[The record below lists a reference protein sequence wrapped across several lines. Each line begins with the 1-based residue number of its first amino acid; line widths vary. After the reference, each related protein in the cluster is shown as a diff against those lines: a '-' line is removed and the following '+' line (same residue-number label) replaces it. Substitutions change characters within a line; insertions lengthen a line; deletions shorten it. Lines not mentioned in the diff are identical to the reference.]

1 MKAVYVVGTL
11 DTKRDELLYVR
22 DVVEATGMV
31 AVLVD
36 VGTTEHQSSA
46 DVKAGEVA
54 SHHPDGASAVVSSD
68 RGEAVGAMAV
78 AFEAYVR
85 ANVASIGG
93 IIGIGGSG
101 GTAIITPGMRA
112 LPVGRPKVM
121 VSTVASGNVAPYVGP
136 ADIAMMYSVTD
147 VAGLNR
153 ISRQVLGNA
162 ANAIAGM
169 VHNPVPASASDLP
182 AIGLTMFGVTTP
194 LVTQL
199 VDALKAEYDPLVFH
213 TTGTGGQSMEKLV
226 DSGMVTAVLDMTT
239 TEVADYLVGGV
250 FPAGPDRFGA
260 IARTRVP
267 YVGSCGAL
275 DMVNFGAVESVP
287 AEFADRLFHVHN
299 PQVTLMRTTVAEN
312 QQFGA
317 FIAAKLNDCEGPVRF
332 LLPEGGVS
340 LLDAPGQPFF
350 DPEADEALFTTIE
363 SEVDQTRDRQ
373 IIRVPHPINHPKF
386 VAAAL
391 GSFHEIT
398 GRGVMSAPSRTEC
411 LARFRDMIE
420 RRVPI
425 VGGGAGTG
433 LSAKCEEAGGIDLI
447 VIYNSGRYRM
457 AGRGSLAGLLAYGNA
472 NEIVVDMA
480 REVLPVV
487 QHVPVLAG
495 VNATDPFYMPEVFL
509 PELKRLGFAGVQ
521 NFPTVGLIDGVFR
534 QNLEETGMGY
544 QHEVDMIGIAREL
557 DLLTTPYVFD
567 EASAVAMT
575 EAGADIIVC
584 HMGLTTG
591 GSIGADT
598 ALTLDGCV
606 ELIDRCAA
614 AARGVR
620 PDVIVLCHGGPIA
633 NPEDSA
639 YVLQRARDI
648 HGFYGA
654 SSMERLPT
662 EQALKAQTEAF
673 KAVTF

>member
-1 MKAVYVVGTL
+1 
-11 DTKRDELLYVR
+11 
-22 DVVEATGMV
+22 MV

-54 SHHPDGASAVVSSD
+54 SHHPDGGAAVVSSD

-85 ANVASIGG
+85 ANEAAIGG

-169 VHNPVPASASDLP
+169 VHNPVPASATDLP

-213 TTGTGGQSMEKLV
+213 ATGTGGQSMEKLV

-287 AEFADRLFHVHN
+287 AEFSRSPVPRAQPAGDVDAHDGGRERAVRHVHRLE
-299 PQVTLMRTTVAEN
+299 VERVRGT
-312 QQFGA
+312 GA
-317 FIAAKLNDCEGPVRF
+317 LPAARRRCLAARRAGTSRSSIPRPTRRCSPRSRPRSTRPGT
-332 LLPEGGVS
+332 GGS
-340 LLDAPGQPFF
+340 
-350 DPEADEALFTTIE
+350 
-363 SEVDQTRDRQ
+363 
-373 IIRVPHPINHPKF
+373 IRVPHPINHPKF

-391 GSFHEIT
+391 AAFHEIT
-398 GRGVMSAPSRTEC
+398 SVGR
-411 LARFRDMIE
+411 
-420 RRVPI
+420 
-425 VGGGAGTG
+425 
-433 LSAKCEEAGGIDLI
+433 
-447 VIYNSGRYRM
+447 
-457 AGRGSLAGLLAYGNA
+457 
-472 NEIVVDMA
+472 
-480 REVLPVV
+480 
-487 QHVPVLAG
+487 Q
-495 VNATDPFYMPEVFL
+495 
-509 PELKRLGFAGVQ
+509 
-521 NFPTVGLIDGVFR
+521 
-534 QNLEETGMGY
+534 
-544 QHEVDMIGIAREL
+544 
-557 DLLTTPYVFD
+557 
-567 EASAVAMT
+567 
-575 EAGADIIVC
+575 
-584 HMGLTTG
+584 
-591 GSIGADT
+591 
-598 ALTLDGCV
+598 
-606 ELIDRCAA
+606 
-614 AARGVR
+614 
-620 PDVIVLCHGGPIA
+620 
-633 NPEDSA
+633 
-639 YVLQRARDI
+639 
-648 HGFYGA
+648 
-654 SSMERLPT
+654 
-662 EQALKAQTEAF
+662 
-673 KAVTF
+673 

>member
-11 DTKRDELLYVR
+11 DTKREELAYVR
-22 DVVEATGMV
+22 DVVEATGVV

-54 SHHPDGASAVVSSD
+54 SHHPDGAAAVVSSD

-78 AFEAYVR
+78 AFEAFVR
-85 ANVASIGG
+85 ANEAAIGG

-199 VDALKAEYDPLVFH
+199 VDALKTEYDPLVFH
-213 TTGTGGQSMEKLV
+213 ATGTGGQSMEKLV

-287 AEFADRLFHVHN
+287 AEFGDRLFHVHN

-332 LLPEGGVS
+332 MLPEGGVS
-340 LLDAPGQPFF
+340 LLDASGQPFF
-350 DPEADEALFTTIE
+350 DPEADEALFATLE
-363 SEVDQTRDRQ
+363 SAVDQTRDRQ
-373 IIRVPHPINHPKF
+373 VIRVPYPINHPKF
-386 VAAAL
+386 VAATLAA
-391 GSFHEIT
+391 FHEIT
-398 GRGVMSAPSRTEC
+398 GRVS
-411 LARFRDMIE
+411 
-420 RRVPI
+420 
-425 VGGGAGTG
+425 
-433 LSAKCEEAGGIDLI
+433 
-447 VIYNSGRYRM
+447 
-457 AGRGSLAGLLAYGNA
+457 
-472 NEIVVDMA
+472 
-480 REVLPVV
+480 
-487 QHVPVLAG
+487 
-495 VNATDPFYMPEVFL
+495 
-509 PELKRLGFAGVQ
+509 
-521 NFPTVGLIDGVFR
+521 
-534 QNLEETGMGY
+534 
-544 QHEVDMIGIAREL
+544 
-557 DLLTTPYVFD
+557 
-567 EASAVAMT
+567 
-575 EAGADIIVC
+575 
-584 HMGLTTG
+584 
-591 GSIGADT
+591 
-598 ALTLDGCV
+598 
-606 ELIDRCAA
+606 
-614 AARGVR
+614 
-620 PDVIVLCHGGPIA
+620 
-633 NPEDSA
+633 
-639 YVLQRARDI
+639 
-648 HGFYGA
+648 
-654 SSMERLPT
+654 
-662 EQALKAQTEAF
+662 
-673 KAVTF
+673 

>member
-1 MKAVYVVGTL
+1 MMKAVYVVGTL
-11 DTKRDELLYVR
+11 DTKREELAYVR
-22 DVVEATGMV
+22 DVIESTGVV

-54 SHHPDGASAVVSSD
+54 GHHPRGAAAVASSD

-85 ANVASIGG
+85 ANEASIGG

-101 GTAIITPGMRA
+101 GTAIVTPGMRA

-199 VDALKAEYDPLVFH
+199 VDSLKTEYDALVFH
-213 TTGTGGQSMEKLV
+213 ATGMGGQSMEKLV
-226 DSGMVTAVLDMTT
+226 DSGMITAVLDMTT

-287 AEFADRLFHVHN
+287 PKFAGRLLHVHN

-312 QQFGA
+312 KQFGA
-317 FIAAKLNDCEGPVRF
+317 FIARKLNDCDGPVRF

-340 LLDAPGQPFF
+340 LLDAAGQAFF
-350 DPEADEALFTTIE
+350 DPAADEALFSTIE
-363 SEVDQTRDRQ
+363 AEVNQTRDRQ
-373 IIRVPHPINHPKF
+373 VIRVRHPINHPKF
-386 VAAAL
+386 ATAAL
-391 GSFHEIT
+391 TAFHEI
-398 GRGVMSAPSRTEC
+398 
-411 LARFRDMIE
+411 
-420 RRVPI
+420 
-425 VGGGAGTG
+425 
-433 LSAKCEEAGGIDLI
+433 
-447 VIYNSGRYRM
+447 
-457 AGRGSLAGLLAYGNA
+457 AGRPS
-472 NEIVVDMA
+472 
-480 REVLPVV
+480 
-487 QHVPVLAG
+487 
-495 VNATDPFYMPEVFL
+495 
-509 PELKRLGFAGVQ
+509 
-521 NFPTVGLIDGVFR
+521 
-534 QNLEETGMGY
+534 
-544 QHEVDMIGIAREL
+544 
-557 DLLTTPYVFD
+557 
-567 EASAVAMT
+567 
-575 EAGADIIVC
+575 
-584 HMGLTTG
+584 
-591 GSIGADT
+591 
-598 ALTLDGCV
+598 
-606 ELIDRCAA
+606 
-614 AARGVR
+614 
-620 PDVIVLCHGGPIA
+620 
-633 NPEDSA
+633 
-639 YVLQRARDI
+639 
-648 HGFYGA
+648 
-654 SSMERLPT
+654 
-662 EQALKAQTEAF
+662 
-673 KAVTF
+673 

>member
-11 DTKRDELLYVR
+11 DTKHDELAYVR
-22 DVVEATGMV
+22 DVVEATGVV

-54 SHHPDGASAVVSSD
+54 SHHPDGGGAVVSSD

-85 ANVASIGG
+85 ANQSSIGG

-169 VHNPVPASASDLP
+169 VNNPVPASASDLP

-199 VDALKAEYDPLVFH
+199 VDALKTEYDPLVFH
-213 TTGTGGQSMEKLV
+213 ATGTGGQSMEKLV

-275 DMVNFGAVESVP
+275 DMVNFGSLESVP
-287 AEFADRLFHVHN
+287 ASVRRSSAPCAQPAGDVDAHDGGREQAVRHVHRLEVERVRGTCSF
-299 PQVTLMRTTVAEN
+299 PAAGRRCLAARCRRAGLLRSRGRR
-312 QQFGA
+312 GA
-317 FIAAKLNDCEGPVRF
+317 VLHDRGR
-332 LLPEGGVS
+332 
-340 LLDAPGQPFF
+340 GQP
-350 DPEADEALFTTIE
+350 DQVPASGPRPTPDQP
-363 SEVDQTRDRQ
+363 SEVWRRGTRRIPRDR
-373 IIRVPHPINHPKF
+373 R
-386 VAAAL
+386 
-391 GSFHEIT
+391 S
-398 GRGVMSAPSRTEC
+398 GVVTAPSRTEC
-411 LARFRDMIE
+411 LARFRDMIA

-433 LSAKCEEAGGIDLI
+433 LSAKWEEAGGIDLI

-487 QHVPVLAG
+487 QAHSGACRRQRHRSVLHARG
-495 VNATDPFYMPEVFL
+495 L
-509 PELKRLGFAGVQ
+509 P
-521 NFPTVGLIDGVFR
+521 
-534 QNLEETGMGY
+534 
-544 QHEVDMIGIAREL
+544 
-557 DLLTTPYVFD
+557 
-567 EASAVAMT
+567 
-575 EAGADIIVC
+575 AGAE
-584 HMGLTTG
+584 
-591 GSIGADT
+591 A
-598 ALTLDGCV
+598 
-606 ELIDRCAA
+606 
-614 AARGVR
+614 
-620 PDVIVLCHGGPIA
+620 
-633 NPEDSA
+633 DSA
-639 YVLQRARDI
+639 LRECRTSRRSD
-648 HGFYGA
+648 
-654 SSMERLPT
+654 
-662 EQALKAQTEAF
+662 
-673 KAVTF
+673 